1 MLYIK
6 KGDFCLDLATDNT
19 SRGND
24 NGDKMTL
31 VLNTL
36 ESSDCSE
43 QIKEILAEKDDNVEI
58 INTAEL
64 KIMHCM
70 GCNMCWLKT
79 PGICAIKDDY
89 EIILQKIVKAENLWV
104 VADTK
109 FGFVDYRGKRVL
121 DRIVPMLN
129 MYIEFRDGWER
140 HQLRYHPLNFG
151 VIYKGNGNR
160 ELLEE
165 WSMRVARNMAGKSLG
180 VIALDAQQA
189 RANANVDVFES
200 ATDTAPEIAM
210 GTAATPGECAAP
222 LPQHVLIL
230 NGSPRVKKNSN
241 TNKII
246 EAFAEGLEST
256 GITHKLYSLS
266 NRTEWDEAREAFM
279 TNDNIIIALPLFVE
293 CLPSLLLEFLSTL
306 PTERKQ
312 PAKLSFILH
321 SGFDEGH
328 QLRLGEKF
336 LKSLPAQLGCT
347 YGGVLVKGG
356 SFMLRDR
363 ENNYIKK
370 MTDKILASYAKM
382 GLSFARNGNFM
393 TPEAQ
398 KFTGPEKNPKIG
410 VFLFNF
416 IFKRIVKKNFE
427 RIAQEWGCTRLLDDK
442 PYLIQQK

>member
-1 MLYIK
+1 
-6 KGDFCLDLATDNT
+6 
-19 SRGND
+19 
-24 NGDKMTL
+24 MTL

-36 ESSDCSE
+36 ESGDCSE
-43 QIKEILAEKDDNVEI
+43 QIKALFADKNEEIEI
-58 INTAEL
+58 VNTAEL

-70 GCNMCWLKT
+70 GCNNCWLKT
-79 PGICAIKDDY
+79 PGVCAIKDDY
-89 EIILQKIVKAENLWV
+89 EIILKKLVNAENFWV

-109 FGFVDYRGKRVL
+109 FGFIDYRGKQVL
-121 DRIVPMLN
+121 DRVVPMLN
-129 MYIEFRDGWER
+129 MYIEIRDGWER
-140 HQLRYHPLNFG
+140 HQLRYHAINFG

-165 WSMRVARNMAGKSLG
+165 WSMRVARNMAGRSLG
-180 VIALDAQQA
+180 VISFNQ
-189 RANANVDVFES
+189 NGMEMPS
-200 ATDTAPEIAM
+200 K
-210 GTAATPGECAAP
+210 TAASIPAENAAETAAP
-222 LPQHVLIL
+222 APAEHVLIL
-230 NGSPRVKKNSN
+230 NGSPRIKKNSN

-246 EAFAEGLEST
+246 QAFAEGLKEA

-293 CLPSLLLEFLSTL
+293 CMPSLLLEFLSTL

-336 LKSLPAQLGCT
+336 LKSLPAQLSCT
-347 YGGVLVKGG
+347 CGGVLVKGG

-363 ENNYIKK
+363 ENSYIKK

-427 RIAQEWGCTRLLDDK
+427 RIAQEWGCTRPLDDK

>member
-1 MLYIK
+1 MTI
-6 KGDFCLDLATDNT
+6 
-19 SRGND
+19 
-24 NGDKMTL
+24 KMTL

-36 ESSDCSE
+36 ESGNISE
-43 QIKEILAEKDDNVEI
+43 QIKALFADKNEEIEI
-58 INTAEL
+58 INTADL

-70 GCNMCWLKT
+70 GCNNCWLKT
-79 PGICAIKDDY
+79 PGVCAIKDDY
-89 EIILQKIVKAENLWV
+89 EIILKKLVAAENLWV

-109 FGFVDYRGKRVL
+109 FGFIDYRGKRVL
-121 DRIVPMLN
+121 DRVVPMLN

-165 WSMRVARNMAGKSLG
+165 WSMRVARNMAGHSLG
-180 VIALDAQQA
+180 VINLDQ
-189 RANANVDVFES
+189 NGGCEN
-200 ATDTAPEIAM
+200 TAEMPSEIA
-210 GTAATPGECAAP
+210 AAP
-222 LPQHVLIL
+222 VENTEHVIII

-246 EAFAEGLEST
+246 QAFAEGLAKA

-266 NRTEWDEAREAFM
+266 NHAEWDEAREAFI
-279 TNDNIIIALPLFVE
+279 TNNNIIIAVPLFVE

-321 SGFDEGH
+321 GGFDEGH

-336 LKSLPAQLGCT
+336 LQSLPAQLGCT
-347 YGGVLVKGG
+347 CGGVLVKGG
-356 SFMLRDR
+356 SFLLRNR
-363 ENNYIKK
+363 ENSYIKK
-370 MTDKILASYAKM
+370 MTDKMLASYTAM
-382 GLSFARNGNFM
+382 GRSFARNGNFM
-393 TPEAQ
+393 TPEAK
-398 KFTGPEKNPKIG
+398 KFTGPEKNLKIG
-410 VFLFNF
+410 VLLFNL

-427 RIAQEWGCTRLLDDK
+427 RMAQEWGCTEPLNSK
-442 PYLIQQK
+442 PY

>member
-1 MLYIK
+1 M
-6 KGDFCLDLATDNT
+6 N
-19 SRGND
+19 
-24 NGDKMTL
+24 L

-36 ESSDCSE
+36 EGDYSE
-43 QIKEILAEKDDNVEI
+43 QIKELLAAKDSEVEI
-58 INTAEL
+58 VNTAEM

-79 PGICAIKDDY
+79 PGVCAIKDDY
-89 EIILQKIVKAENLWV
+89 EIILKKLVATDNLWV

-109 FGFVDYRGKRVL
+109 FGFVDYRGKQVL
-121 DRIVPMLN
+121 DRLVPMLN
-129 MYIEFRDGWER
+129 MYIEIRDGWER

-160 ELLEE
+160 EMLEE

-180 VIALDAQQA
+180 VIALDAQQTS
-189 RANANVDVFES
+189 ANADGNVAET
-200 ATDTAPEIAM
+200 ATETATETAAGTAPEAAA
-210 GTAATPGECAAP
+210 GTATP
-222 LPQHVLIL
+222 LSQHIVIL

-246 EAFAEGLEST
+246 QAFTEGLEAA

-306 PTERKQ
+306 PTERTQ

-336 LKSLPAQLGCT
+336 LQSLPAQLGCT
-347 YGGVLVKGG
+347 YGGTLVKGG
-356 SFMLRDR
+356 SFMLRMRD
-363 ENNYIKK
+363 NSYIKK
-370 MTDKILASYAKM
+370 VTDKILASYAKM
-382 GLSFARNGNFM
+382 GQSFALNGNFF
-393 TPEAQ
+393 TPEAK

-410 VFLFNF
+410 VLLFNL
-416 IFKRIVKKNFE
+416 IFKRLVKKNFE
-427 RIAQEWGCTRLLDDK
+427 RFANAWGCTRPLDDK
-442 PYLIQQK
+442 PYGE

>member
-1 MLYIK
+1 MK
-6 KGDFCLDLATDNT
+6 KGDSRHASAALST

-24 NGDKMTL
+24 NGEKMTL

-36 ESSDCSE
+36 ESGDYSE
-43 QIKEILAEKDDNVEI
+43 QIKELLATKDSEVEI
-58 INTAEL
+58 VNTVEM

-79 PGICAIKDDY
+79 PGVCAIKDDY
-89 EIILQKIVKAENLWV
+89 EIILKKSVKAENLWV

-109 FGFVDYRGKRVL
+109 FGFIDYRGKRVM
-121 DRIVPMLN
+121 DRLVPMLN
-129 MYIEFRDGWER
+129 MYIEIRDGWER
-140 HQLRYHPLNFG
+140 HQLRYHALNVG

-165 WSMRVARNMAGKSLG
+165 WGERVAMNLGGHSLG
-180 VIALDAQQA
+180 VFALDAHQEEA
-189 RANANVDVFES
+189 ANANENVVEN
-200 ATDTAPEIAM
+200 AA
-210 GTAATPGECAAP
+210 GTAAP
-222 LPQHVLIL
+222 LPQHVVIL

-246 EAFAEGLEST
+246 DSFSEGLQEA

-279 TNDNIIIALPLFVE
+279 TNEHIIIALPLFVE

-306 PTERKQ
+306 PAERKQ

-336 LKSLPAQLGCT
+336 LKSLAPQLGCI
-347 YGGVLVKGG
+347 YGGTLVKGG
-356 SFMLRDR
+356 SFMLRMRD
-363 ENNYIKK
+363 NSYIKK
-370 MTDKILASYAKM
+370 MTDKMLATYATM
-382 GLSFARNGNFM
+382 GRSFAHNGNFL
-393 TPEAQ
+393 TTDAQ
-398 KFTGPEKNPKIG
+398 KFTGSEQNPWLG
-410 VFLFNF
+410 RSLFNLV
-416 IFKRIVKKNFE
+416 IYRIVKRNFD
-427 RIAQEWGCTRLLDDK
+427 RFAKEWGCTRPLDDK
-442 PYLIQQK
+442 PYLTQQR

>member
-36 ESSDCSE
+36 ESSDRSE
-43 QIKEILAEKDDNVEI
+43 QIKEILAGKDEEIEI
-58 INTAEL
+58 INTAEM
-64 KIMHCM
+64 KIAHCV

-79 PGICAIKDDY
+79 PGVCAIKDDY
-89 EIILQKIVKAENLWV
+89 EIILKKIVKADNLC
-104 VADTK
+104 K
-109 FGFVDYRGKRVL
+109 QVL

-129 MYIEFRDGWER
+129 MYIEIRDGWER

-151 VIYKGNGNR
+151 VIYKGNGNK

-180 VIALDAQQA
+180 VIALDAPQT
-189 RANANVDVFES
+189 NANGNVAE
-200 ATDTAPEIAM
+200 TAM
-210 GTAATPGECAAP
+210 GTATGAAMGIAAETAAA
-222 LPQHVLIL
+222 LPEHIVIL

-246 EAFAEGLEST
+246 QAFTEGLEEA

-336 LKSLPAQLGCT
+336 LQTLPSQLGCT
-347 YGGVLVKGG
+347 YGGTLVKGG
-356 SFMLRDR
+356 SFLLRMRD
-363 ENNYIKK
+363 NNYIKK
-370 MTDKILASYAKM
+370 VTDKILASYAMM
-382 GLSFARNGNFM
+382 GQSFALNGNFF
-393 TPEAQ
+393 TPEAK

-410 VFLFNF
+410 VLLFNL
-416 IFKRIVKKNFE
+416 IFKRLVKKNFE
-427 RIAQEWGCTRLLDDK
+427 RFANAWGCTRPLNDQ
-442 PYLIQQK
+442 PYLMQ

>member
-1 MLYIK
+1 
-6 KGDFCLDLATDNT
+6 
-19 SRGND
+19 
-24 NGDKMTL
+24 MTL

-36 ESSDCSE
+36 EGDYSE
-43 QIKEILAEKDDNVEI
+43 QIKELLAVKDSEVEI
-58 INTAEL
+58 VNTAEM
-64 KIMHCM
+64 KIAHCV

-79 PGICAIKDDY
+79 PGVCAIKDDY
-89 EIILQKIVKAENLWV
+89 EIILKKIVKADNLWV

-109 FGFVDYRGKRVL
+109 FGFVDYRGKQVL

-129 MYIEFRDGWER
+129 MYIEIRDGWER

-151 VIYKGNGNR
+151 VIYKGNGNK

-180 VIALDAQQA
+180 VIALDAPQT
-189 RANANVDVFES
+189 NANGNVAE
-200 ATDTAPEIAM
+200 TAM
-210 GTAATPGECAAP
+210 GTATETAAGAAMGIAAETAAA
-222 LPQHVLIL
+222 LPEHIVIL

-246 EAFAEGLEST
+246 QAFTEGLEEA

-306 PTERKQ
+306 PTERTQ

-336 LKSLPAQLGCT
+336 LQMLPSQLGCT
-347 YGGVLVKGG
+347 YGGTLVKGG
-356 SFMLRDR
+356 SFMLRMRD
-363 ENNYIKK
+363 NNYIKK
-370 MTDKILASYAKM
+370 VTDKILASYAKM
-382 GLSFARNGNFM
+382 GQSFALNGSFS
-393 TPEAQ
+393 TPEAR

-410 VFLFNF
+410 VLLFNL
-416 IFKRIVKKNFE
+416 IFKRLVKKNFE
-427 RIAQEWGCTRLLDDK
+427 RFANAWGCTRPLDDK
-442 PYLIQQK
+442 PYGE